1 MTKKALIGL
10 SIFLLACTPSQKV
23 DYPAPKDL
31 LAKDKLVPV
40 IIDLQVLES
49 HYHRLFNRPDAYKNA
64 VDSASFFVFEKY
76 GTTKDQFKR
85 SYTYYAY
92 DVNEMFLI
100 YETTLD
106 SINLKVSQTGE
117 IQ

>member
-1 MTKKALIGL
+1 MTKKALFGI
-10 SIFLLACTPSQKV
+10 SILLMACNSSQKE
-23 DYPAPKDL
+23 DYPVPNDLITKDQL
-31 LAKDKLVPV
+31 IPV

-49 HYHRLFNRPDAYKNA
+49 HYHRLYNRPDAYKSA
-64 VDSASFFVFEKY
+64 VDSASYFVFEKY

-100 YETTLD
+100 YEAALD

>member
-1 MTKKALIGL
+1 MTKKALFGL
-10 SIFLLACTPSQKV
+10 SVFLLACNSSQKE

-31 LAKDKLVPV
+31 IAKEQLIPV

-49 HYHRLFNRPDAYKNA
+49 HYHRLYNRPDAYKNA

-76 GTTKDQFKR
+76 GTTKEQFKQ

-100 YETTLD
+100 YEATLD